1 LQKKDKKWAEESGE
15 RRQRRRAKVREEKSK
30 ENRAKKKKEISVFS
44 IQEQYVQ
51 RL

>member
-15 RRQRRRAKVREEKSK
+15 RRHRRRAEGRKAERKQSK
-30 ENRAKKKKEISVFS
+30 EGKKNVFS